1 MLSFPIAK
9 TPFINLLKLHKMK
22 IIVFEQEAYYKML
35 GEFKKLIKD
44 LAAPQPKEWLSPNEA
59 KNLLGFRSKSKLQQ
73 LRDYGEIV
81 FSQHGRV
88 IRYSRSS
95 IISFLEKN
103 IVKNHRKNR

>member
-1 MLSFPIAK
+1 
-9 TPFINLLKLHKMK
+9 MK
-22 IIVFEQEAYYKML
+22 IIVFEEEAYYKML
-35 GEFKKLIKD
+35 EEVKKLIKD
-44 LAAPQPKEWLSPNEA
+44 VSTPQQKEWISPDEA
-59 KNLLGFRSKSKLQQ
+59 KKILGFRSKSKLQQ

-103 IVKNHRKNR
+103 IVKNHRKNY

>member
-1 MLSFPIAK
+1 
-9 TPFINLLKLHKMK
+9 MK
-22 IIVFEQEAYYKML
+22 IIVFEEEAYYKML
-35 GEFKKLIKD
+35 NELKKVVQE
-44 LAAPQPKEWLSPNEA
+44 ATTPQPKEWLSPSEA
-59 KNLLGFRSKSKLQQ
+59 KELLGFRSKSKLQQ

-103 IVKNHRKNR
+103 IVKFHAKSY